1 MRAVERSGACN
12 ASVSWYRG
20 NASLRCN
27 QLNPHAERSE
37 HPVIRQVGDQ
47 AGCSVVAGFS
57 RLLCQCSRTTAGWQ
71 VVQDSPPWSKH
82 TPQIITLGL
91 SSYWV

>member
-27 QLNPHAERSE
+27 QLNPHTERSE

-47 AGCSVVAGFS
+47 AGCSVLLPGCPVCCVSVAVQ
-57 RLLCQCSRTTAGWQ
+57 LLAGKWYKTAPHG
-71 VVQDSPPWSKH
+71 VN
-82 TPQIITLGL
+82 TPQTITLGL